1 MGYAISWLAIKGKP
15 EELVVAELGL
25 APTGEMA
32 EYGDSLFTGRKL
44 PSGWFLLVID
54 KCEHK
59 FVNPNSLAPLSQ
71 GCEVIATSIEE
82 HVMVCSSELWR
93 NGAQVWRIEHD
104 AQKSIEHIAASGSL
118 PADYSTIEQE
128 HAEEQK
134 QAGGSEADTDYFFEI
149 PLHIAKNIV
158 GFKHDEVD
166 PAIEDG
172 GFMVLELKVAK
183 SRERIEKQ
191 SKKSWWKLW

>member
-1 MGYAISWLAIKGKP
+1 MGYAISWLAVKGKP

>member
-1 MGYAISWLAIKGKP
+1 MGYAISWLAVKGKP

-172 GFMVLELKVAK
+172 SFMVLELKVAK

-191 SKKSWWKLW
+191 SKKSWWKFW